1 LVARLWLLALLIL
14 PVSVCAKEPPVVPN
28 SCLDCH
34 VVHYTELGSCG
45 DCHAGNPATRRVDI
59 AHTGLIAA
67 RFSAFTLAENPV
79 ARQGEQRLKDYA
91 CRRCH
96 VSDRKGNRLAIDLD
110 VAPRYST
117 PQELMESIKTPV
129 LFMPQFHFSE
139 AQRVEL
145 VNAILAGAQRTGS
158 TAGEQPSVIHFEG
171 EKALLQVEFEKQ
183 CGLCHRALT
192 DRLGGLGSGLIGPNL
207 SGLLTQ
213 FYLQN
218 FGDDKKSWT
227 VENLEKWL
235 KNPRKIRPLAQMPPL
250 ALKKDELERLVG
262 ELQPVLLPNTPL
274 P

>member
-1 LVARLWLLALLIL
+1 MVARLWLLALLL
-14 PVSVCAKEPPVVPN
+14 PTVVFAEEPPVDQN

-34 VVHYTELGSCG
+34 AVHYVELGSCV
-45 DCHAGNPATRRVDI
+45 DCHAGNPATRRVEI
-59 AHTGLIAA
+59 AHAGLIAA

-79 ARQGEQRLKDYA
+79 AQRGEQLLKDYA

-117 PQELMESIKTPV
+117 PQELMESIKVPV

-139 AQRVEL
+139 ARMVEL
-145 VNAILAGAQRTGS
+145 VNAILAGAQRTGPA
-158 TAGEQPSVIHFEG
+158 AGEQPSVIHFEG
-171 EKALLQVEFEKQ
+171 EKALQQVEFEKQ

-192 DRLGGLGSGLIGPNL
+192 DRLGGLGNGLIGPNL
-207 SGLLTQ
+207 SGLLTS

-218 FGDDKKSWT
+218 FGHDKQSWT

-235 KNPRKIRPLAQMPPL
+235 KNPRKIRPLTQMPPL
-250 ALKKDELERLVG
+250 ALKREEFERLIG
-262 ELQPVLLPNTPL
+262 ELQPVLSPETVLP
-274 P
+274 